1 MYISHNTYM
10 LYPFAVLI
18 ADKINTTGYKT
29 SRDCMGMGRTW
40 DWEWDPEPP
49 PPLEVEVDTDADI
62 WLAFIAREVRAAVG
76 TVWDLRACK
85 EDNLV
90 GSN

>member
-1 MYISHNTYM
+1 M

-62 WLAFIAREVRAAVG
+62 
-76 TVWDLRACK
+76 
-85 EDNLV
+85 
-90 GSN
+90 